1 MEEKLALR
9 LFGHPEL
16 RCGDTP
22 IAIGRRHVLA
32 LLAILAETARPL
44 PRGRVAGMLWPETD
58 EATVR
63 ARLRR
68 LMHRLSAAVG
78 RDAIVTAGETIGL
91 DPDIAVDS
99 RDFLAL
105 AEAGLRM
112 RDSGALHRAAE
123 LHGAPFL
130 DGFELPHAQG
140 FSDWVLAR
148 RAEFE
153 RLQARVLRTLAEV
166 DAQAGDCDAAIAAA
180 SRLLALDPFREQSHR
195 LLMRLHAQAGHA
207 DRLEAAFRH
216 CVQILTNELG
226 VAPSPETRSEYA
238 RLRGAVTAP
247 DPFPPAIRFAAVED
261 GSVAYSIFGT
271 GAPLVVVPGF
281 VSHIEMAWEEQRSA
295 DFLKRLAEIYQVII
309 FDRRGL
315 GLSERLGVRPSI
327 DSAVSDIR
335 TILDHAGIAR
345 ASILGAS
352 EGGPIALRL
361 AAEAPERVASLILYG
376 TLARGSWAPDYPFA
390 LKPAALETW
399 RAQLMAEWGKPAS
412 IEVFAPGAAHEPA
425 LRAWWARLL
434 RQAATPVSIG
444 QVLRALAETD
454 VRTLLPRITAKT
466 LVLHRRGDR
475 AVRFGAGEH
484 LAGHLPH
491 ATFVP
496 LEGEDHF
503 WWLGEQDALFGAIR
517 RHAADPASR

>member
-1 MEEKLALR
+1 MA
-9 LFGHPEL
+9 
-16 RCGDTP
+16 
-22 IAIGRRHVLA
+22 
-32 LLAILAETARPL
+32 
-44 PRGRVAGMLWPETD
+44 
-58 EATVR
+58 
-63 ARLRR
+63 
-68 LMHRLSAAVG
+68 
-78 RDAIVTAGETIGL
+78 
-91 DPDIAVDS
+91 
-99 RDFLAL
+99 
-105 AEAGLRM
+105 
-112 RDSGALHRAAE
+112 
-123 LHGAPFL
+123 
-130 DGFELPHAQG
+130 
-140 FSDWVLAR
+140 
-148 RAEFE
+148 
-153 RLQARVLRTLAEV
+153 
-166 DAQAGDCDAAIAAA
+166 
-180 SRLLALDPFREQSHR
+180 
-195 LLMRLHAQAGHA
+195 
-207 DRLEAAFRH
+207 
-216 CVQILTNELG
+216 
-226 VAPSPETRSEYA
+226 
-238 RLRGAVTAP
+238 AP

-281 VSHIEMAWEEQRSA
+281 VAHIEMAWEEQRSA

-345 ASILGAS
+345 ASIFGAS

-444 QVLRALAETD
+444 QVRRALAETD
-454 VRTLLPRITAKT
+454 VRALLPRITAKT

-484 LAGHLPH
+484 LARHLPH

-503 WWLGEQDALFGAIR
+503 WWLGDQEALFAAIR
-517 RHAADPASR
+517 RHAADAA